1 MSKTSKLVARTN
13 TLVTCEHAYLRD
25 DGRAVVLG
33 PDRGRGTLVGS
44 GALSVAPPTFSHP
57 WWQQAWSTG
66 GQLITARANQRD
78 LSDLGWRQMSYY
90 SSQRNQGLEEHFSVG
105 SVFSSIPCFPWQVA
119 ELLLSPAVLHWQKRV
134 SSPGGCSREERQIV
148 RTPPKRQKIYCRVQL
163 IVSLTDCS
171 WGEIKLVKKSQDTSV
186 IPFAGVWSNLVT

>member
-25 DGRAVVLG
+25 DGCAVVLG

-90 SSQRNQGLEEHFSVG
+90 SSQKRNQGPGCTTCSKPWGTFLYWLCVSMSTLFPVASSRAPSESSSATLAETGLE
-105 SVFSSIPCFPWQVA
+105 
-119 ELLLSPAVLHWQKRV
+119 
-134 SSPGGCSREERQIV
+134 SRRMF
-148 RTPPKRQKIYCRVQL
+148 T
-163 IVSLTDCS
+163 
-171 WGEIKLVKKSQDTSV
+171 WGEANRENT
-186 IPFAGVWSNLVT
+186 T